1 MADLLGPQN
10 TPFTLDTMGRFLC
23 NTLREATDSVKQVL
37 HGHTHPFD
45 VIIVGGGTFGSV
57 LAERLLTLDPTNSR
71 RILILE
77 GGPFIIPEHFQNM
90 NFGDPTPPMRVPWEA
105 HSGLK
110 FFGLLYA
117 VGGRSLKWGGWSPEL
132 LHEGAKGD
140 EMVGWPG
147 TVAAELKANY
157 FHESGGQ
164 IGVNSTNDFIFGPLH
179 RALRASLFGG
189 LTGAGG
195 PASAM
200 ALNDLPESPLLRA
213 FNIRFKDQTG
223 NAPTSAEIQ
232 AEVLRMLDLP
242 PTDPTPLPQLLNMLK
257 LEAPLGVEAHAEAG
271 AFPGNKFSA
280 VPLLTK
286 ASRLAANEADG
297 AGPEADARKRL
308 MIVGGCHVQELIT
321 ETQGD
326 NWVRVIGVR
335 VIGPGNEKVE
345 YMLRPPQADGRQ
357 GVVVLAAGTIESTR
371 IARTTFKDS
380 LASRAAERIG
390 QNLMCHL
397 RSNFGIRVPIDAY
410 PGLPKALAASA
421 LFLKGKATING
432 KDRFFHL
439 QITASAGSTA
449 LADSEAE
456 LFKKVPDFDTMEKL
470 RLADDKSIVVVL
482 RGIGE
487 MSPHNPD
494 SKVTLTD
501 LPPQDFFRPRAQ
513 VSIGNAHV
521 SDPMASPETRDD
533 NALWNVMDDFTEQ
546 VALIFANGKPFELLT
561 KAKVIPMAATATVA
575 DIRNAY
581 PRQGDRRDG
590 LGTTHH
596 EAGTLWMGDD
606 VAKSVTN
613 EYGRI
618 HDTTNCYV
626 AGPALFPTIGSPN
639 PMLTGVALAR
649 RTGQQLTDSVL
660 SSAKIAPEPGFTSL
674 FDGSRASLSQWKLFG
689 QGKFDLRDG
698 VIVARPFGG
707 LGLLAFPKGF
717 NDFELRLQFFLDGV
731 DNNSGV
737 FVRFRNPLKPVPR
750 RDGSGISDI
759 YQDLPFVAVDTG
771 FEIQIDEL
779 ALGNQDKGESD
790 GMDKKRTG
798 AIYDIPTT
806 PGWIQQAFTGRN
818 RQAKLN
824 AWNDYSI
831 QVRKSAGGDIYTVN
845 LNGELTTTYTN
856 KDNYRGK
863 PFSADPDSGW
873 IGLQSHTGRV
883 GFRNIRIR
891 A

>member
-23 NTLREATDSVKQVL
+23 NTLQEATDSVNQVL

-77 GGPFIIPEHFQNM
+77 GGSFVIPEHVQNM
-90 NFGDPTPPMRVPWEA
+90 TFGDPTPAMRVPWEA
-105 HSGLK
+105 HPGLN
-110 FFGLLYA
+110 FAAAGLLYA

-132 LHEGAKGD
+132 LHEGVKGD
-140 EMVGWPG
+140 EMAGWPG
-147 TVAAELKANY
+147 TVATELKATY
-157 FHESGGQ
+157 FHQSGGQ

-179 RALRASLFGG
+179 GALRARLFAG
-189 LTGAGG
+189 LTGAGA

-200 ALNDLPESPLLRA
+200 ALNDLPESPQVRA
-213 FNIRFKDQTG
+213 FRVQNGVD
-223 NAPTSAEIQ
+223 PSDAE
-232 AEVLRMLDLP
+232 LRSMLGLP
-242 PTDPTPLPQLLNMLK
+242 STDTTPRAQLLNMLK

-271 AFPGNKFSA
+271 DFPGNKFSA

-297 AGPEADARKRL
+297 VGPEADARKRL
-308 MIVGGCHVQELIT
+308 MVVGGCHVQELIT

-335 VIGPGNEKVE
+335 VIGPGDKTVE
-345 YMLRPPQADGRQ
+345 YMLRPPQTDGRQ
-357 GVVVLAAGTIESTR
+357 GIVVLAAGTIESTR
-371 IARTTFKDS
+371 IALTTFQQS
-380 LASRAAERIG
+380 LAGRAAQRIG

-397 RSNFGIRVPIDAY
+397 RSNFGMRIPITTY

-421 LFLKGKATING
+421 LFLKGKAQING
-432 KDRFFHL
+432 KDHFFHL

-456 LFKKVPDFDTMEKL
+456 LFKKVPDLDSMEKL
-470 RLADDKSIVVVL
+470 RLADDKSIALVL

-494 SKVTLTD
+494 SNVTLTD
-501 LPPQDFFRPRAQ
+501 LPPQDFFRPRAE
-513 VSIGNAHV
+513 VAIGNAHA
-521 SDPMASPETRDD
+521 SDPSASQQTRDD

-546 VALIFANGKPFELLT
+546 VALIFADGKPFELLR
-561 KAKVIPMAATATVA
+561 KNQVIPMAGTATAA

-581 PRQGDRRDG
+581 PREGDRRDG

-606 VAKSVTN
+606 VAQAVTN

-649 RTGQQLTDSVL
+649 RTGQKLTDSVL
-660 SSAKIAPEPGFTSL
+660 SLAKINPEPGFTSL
-674 FDGSRASLSQWKLFG
+674 FDGTRASLSQWKLFG

-707 LGLLAFPKGF
+707 LGLLAFPQGF
-717 NDFELRLQFFLDGV
+717 NDFELRLEFFLDRV
-731 DNNSGV
+731 DDNSGV
-737 FVRFRNPLKPVPR
+737 FVRFRNPIKPVPR
-750 RDGSGISDI
+750 RDGSGSDI
-759 YQDLPFVAVDTG
+759 YKDLPFVAVDTG

-779 ALGNQDKGESD
+779 ALGNHEKGEPD

-806 PGWIQQAFTGRN
+806 PGWVQQAFTGRM
-818 RQAKLN
+818 RQARLN

-831 QVRKSAGGDIYTVN
+831 QVRKSASGDLYTVY

-856 KDNYRGK
+856 TDSYRGK
-863 PFSADPDSGW
+863 PVSADADSGW

-883 GFRNIRIR
+883 GFRNIRVKV
-891 A
+891 

>member
-1 MADLLGPQN
+1 MVALLGPQN
-10 TPFTLDTMGRFLC
+10 TSFTLDTMGRFLC
-23 NTLREATDSVKQVL
+23 NTLPEASDSISEVL

-57 LAERLLTLDPTNSR
+57 LAERLLALDPTNSR

-77 GGPFIIPEHFQNM
+77 GGPFAIPEHVQNTA
-90 NFGDPTPPMRVPWEA
+90 FGDPTPAMRVPWEA
-105 HSGLK
+105 HPGLS
-110 FFGLLYA
+110 FSGLLYA

-132 LHEGAKGD
+132 LHEGTKGD

-147 TVAAELKANY
+147 TVAAELKGTY
-157 FHESGGQ
+157 FHQSGGQ

-179 RALRASLFGG
+179 RALRARLFAG
-189 LTGAGG
+189 LTGAGA

-200 ALNDLPESPLLRA
+200 ALNDLPVSPLVRA
-213 FNIRFKDQTG
+213 FRVQKGVD
-223 NAPTSAEIQ
+223 PTDAE
-232 AEVLRMLDLP
+232 LRTMLDLP
-242 PTDPTPLPQLLNMLK
+242 STDTTPQAQLLNLLK
-257 LEAPLGVEAHAEAG
+257 LEAPLAVEAHAEAG
-271 AFPGNKFSA
+271 DFPGNKFSA
-280 VPLLTK
+280 VPLLTE

-308 MIVGGCHVQELIT
+308 MIVDSCHVQELIT

-326 NWVRVIGVR
+326 KWVRVIGVR
-335 VIGPGNEKVE
+335 VVGPGDVTVE
-345 YMLRPPQADGRQ
+345 YMLRSPQADGRQ
-357 GVVVLAAGTIESTR
+357 GVVVLAAGTVESTR
-371 IARTTFKDS
+371 IALTTFQQS
-380 LASRAAERIG
+380 LAGRAVQRIG

-397 RSNFGIRVPIDAY
+397 RSNFGMRMPIAAY

-421 LFLKGKATING
+421 LFVKGKVRING

-456 LFKKVPDFDTMEKL
+456 LFKKVPDLDSMEKL
-470 RLADDKSIVVVL
+470 RLADDKSIALVL

-494 SKVTLTD
+494 SNITLTG

-521 SDPMASPETRDD
+521 NDPNASQQTRDD
-533 NALWNVMDDFTEQ
+533 NALWDALDDFTEQ

-561 KAKVIPMAATATVA
+561 KTQVIPMAATATAA

-581 PRQGDRRDG
+581 PREGDRRDG

-596 EAGTLWMGDD
+596 EAGPLWMGDD
-606 VAKSVTN
+606 VATSVTN

-649 RTGQQLTDSVL
+649 RSGEKLTNSVL
-660 SSAKIAPEPGFTSL
+660 SLAKIAPESGFRSL
-674 FDGSRASLSQWKLFG
+674 FDGSRASLSQWRLFG

-707 LGLLAFPKGF
+707 LGLLAFPEGF
-717 NDFELRLQFFLDGV
+717 NDFELRLQFSLDRV
-731 DNNSGV
+731 DDNSGV

-750 RDGSGISDI
+750 RDGSGSDI
-759 YQDLPFVAVDTG
+759 YKDLPFVAVDTG

-779 ALGNQDKGESD
+779 ALGNRDKGEPD

-806 PGWIQQAFTGRN
+806 PGWFQQDFRGRN

-824 AWNDYSI
+824 DWNDFTI
-831 QVRKSAGGDIYTVN
+831 EVGKNGAGDIFIVH
-845 LNGELTTTYTN
+845 LNGEPTTTYTN
-856 KDNYRGK
+856 TDKYRGK
-863 PFSADPDSGW
+863 PLADDADSGW

-883 GFRNIRIR
+883 GFRNIRIK

>member
-10 TPFTLDTMGRFLC
+10 TPFTLDTMGRILC
-23 NTLREATDSVKQVL
+23 NTLQEATDSVNQVL
-37 HGHTHPFD
+37 LGHTHPFD

-77 GGPFIIPEHFQNM
+77 GGSFVIPEHVQNM
-90 NFGDPTPPMRVPWEA
+90 TFGDPTPSMRVPWEA
-105 HSGLK
+105 HPGLN
-110 FFGLLYA
+110 FAAAGLLYA

-140 EMVGWPG
+140 EMAGWPG
-147 TVAAELKANY
+147 TVAAELKATY
-157 FHESGGQ
+157 FHQSGGQ

-179 RALRASLFGG
+179 GALRARLFAG
-189 LTGAGG
+189 LTGAGA

-200 ALNDLPESPLLRA
+200 ALNDLPESPLVRA
-213 FNIRFKDQTG
+213 FRVQNGVD
-223 NAPTSAEIQ
+223 PSDAE
-232 AEVLRMLDLP
+232 LRSMLDLP
-242 PTDPTPLPQLLNMLK
+242 STDTTPRAQLLNMLK

-271 AFPGNKFSA
+271 DFPGNKFSA
-280 VPLLTK
+280 TPLLTK

-308 MIVGGCHVQELIT
+308 MIVDGCHVQELIT

-335 VIGPGNEKVE
+335 VIGPGDKTVE

-357 GVVVLAAGTIESTR
+357 GIAVLAAGTIESTR
-371 IARTTFKDS
+371 IALTTFQQS
-380 LASRAAERIG
+380 LAGRAAQRIG

-397 RSNFGIRVPIDAY
+397 RSNFGMRIPITTY

-421 LFLKGKATING
+421 LFIKGKTQING

-456 LFKKVPDFDTMEKL
+456 LFKKVPDLDSMEKL
-470 RLADDKSIVVVL
+470 RLADDKSIALVL

-494 SKVTLTD
+494 SHVTLTD
-501 LPPQDFFRPRAQ
+501 QPPQDFFRPRAQ
-513 VSIGNAHV
+513 VSIGNAHDN
-521 SDPMASPETRDD
+521 DPNASQQTRDD

-546 VALIFANGKPFELLT
+546 VALIFANGQPFELLT
-561 KAKVIPMAATATVA
+561 KAQVIPMAATATAA

-581 PRQGDRRDG
+581 PREGDRRDG

-606 VAKSVTN
+606 VAQSVTN

-639 PMLTGVALAR
+639 PMLTGVAMAR
-649 RTGQQLTDSVL
+649 RTGQKLTDSVL
-660 SSAKIAPEPGFTSL
+660 SLAKIAPESGFTSL

-707 LGLLAFPKGF
+707 LGLLAFPQGF
-717 NDFELRLQFFLDGV
+717 NDFELRLQFFLDRV
-731 DNNSGV
+731 DDNSGV
-737 FVRFRNPLKPVPR
+737 FVRFRNPIKPVPR
-750 RDGSGISDI
+750 RDGSGSDI
-759 YQDLPFVAVDTG
+759 YKDLPFVAVDTG

-779 ALGNQDKGESD
+779 ALGNHDKGEPD

-806 PGWIQQAFTGRN
+806 PGWIQQAFTGRV

-831 QVRKSAGGDIYTVN
+831 QVRKVAGGDLYTVY

-856 KDNYRGK
+856 TDSYRGK
-863 PFSADPDSGW
+863 PKSADPDSGW

-883 GFRNIRIR
+883 GFRNIRIKV
-891 A
+891 

>member
-1 MADLLGPQN
+1 MAALLGPQN

-23 NTLREATDSVKQVL
+23 NTLPEATDSISEVL

-57 LAERLLTLDPTNSR
+57 LAERLLALDPTNSR

-77 GGPFIIPEHFQNM
+77 GGPFAIPEHVQNTA
-90 NFGDPTPPMRVPWEA
+90 FGDPTPAMRVPWEA
-105 HSGLK
+105 HPGLS
-110 FFGLLYA
+110 FSGLLYA

-147 TVAAELKANY
+147 TVAAELKGTY
-157 FHESGGQ
+157 FHQSGGQ

-179 RALRASLFGG
+179 QALRARLFAG
-189 LTGAGG
+189 LTGAGA

-200 ALNDLPESPLLRA
+200 ALNDLPVSPLVRA
-213 FNIRFKDQTG
+213 FRVQNGVD
-223 NAPTSAEIQ
+223 PTDAQ
-232 AEVLRMLDLP
+232 LRTMLDLP
-242 PTDPTPLPQLLNMLK
+242 STDTTPRAQLLNLLK
-257 LEAPLGVEAHAEAG
+257 LEAPLAVEAHAEAG
-271 AFPGNKFSA
+271 DFPGNKFSA

-308 MIVGGCHVQELIT
+308 MIVDSCHVQELIT
-321 ETQGD
+321 DTQGD
-326 NWVRVIGVR
+326 NWVRVLGVR
-335 VIGPGNEKVE
+335 VVGPGDVTVE

-357 GVVVLAAGTIESTR
+357 GVVVLAVGTVESTR
-371 IARTTFKDS
+371 IALTTFQQS
-380 LASRAAERIG
+380 LAGRAAQRIG
-390 QNLMCHL
+390 QNLMCHI
-397 RSNFGIRVPIDAY
+397 RSNFGMRIPIATY

-421 LFLKGKATING
+421 LFVKGKARING

-456 LFKKVPDFDTMEKL
+456 LFKKVPDLDSMEKL
-470 RLADDKSIVVVL
+470 RLADDKSIALVL

-494 SKVTLTD
+494 SNITLTGV
-501 LPPQDFFRPRAQ
+501 PPQDFFRPRAQ

-521 SDPMASPETRDD
+521 NDPNASQQTRDD
-533 NALWNVMDDFTEQ
+533 NALWDAMDDFTEQ

-561 KAKVIPMAATATVA
+561 KTQVIPMAATASAA

-581 PRQGDRRDG
+581 PREGDRRDG

-606 VAKSVTN
+606 VAKSVAN

-649 RTGQQLTDSVL
+649 RTGEKLTDSVL
-660 SSAKIAPEPGFTSL
+660 SLAKIAPESDFRSL
-674 FDGSRASLSQWKLFG
+674 FDGSRASLSQWRLFG

-707 LGLLAFPKGF
+707 LGLLAFPEGF
-717 NDFELRLQFFLDGV
+717 NDFELRLQFFLDRV
-731 DNNSGV
+731 DDNSGV

-750 RDGSGISDI
+750 RDGSGSDI
-759 YQDLPFVAVDTG
+759 YKDVPFIAVDTG

-779 ALGNQDKGESD
+779 ALGNRDKGEPD

-806 PGWIQQAFTGRN
+806 PGWIQQDFRGRN

-824 AWNDYSI
+824 AWNDFTI
-831 QVRKSAGGDIYTVN
+831 QVRKSAAGDIYIVH
-845 LNGELTTTYTN
+845 LNGELTTTYLNTD
-856 KDNYRGK
+856 KYRGK
-863 PFSADPDSGW
+863 PLADDADSGW

-883 GFRNIRIR
+883 GFRNIRIK

>member
-1 MADLLGPQN
+1 
-10 TPFTLDTMGRFLC
+10 MGRFLC
-23 NTLREATDSVKQVL
+23 NTLPEATDSISEVL

-57 LAERLLTLDPTNSR
+57 LAERLLALDPTNSR

-77 GGPFIIPEHFQNM
+77 GGPFLIPEHVQNTA
-90 NFGDPTPPMRVPWEA
+90 FGDPTPAMRVPWEA
-105 HSGLK
+105 HPGLS
-110 FFGLLYA
+110 FSGLLYA

-147 TVAAELKANY
+147 TVAAELKGTY
-157 FHESGGQ
+157 FHQSGGQ

-179 RALRASLFGG
+179 RALRARLFAG
-189 LTGAGG
+189 LTGAGA

-200 ALNDLPESPLLRA
+200 ALNDLPVSPLVRA
-213 FNIRFKDQTG
+213 FRVQNGVD
-223 NAPTSAEIQ
+223 PTDAE
-232 AEVLRMLDLP
+232 LRTMLDLP
-242 PTDPTPLPQLLNMLK
+242 STDTTPRAQLLNLLK
-257 LEAPLGVEAHAEAG
+257 LEAPLAVEAHAEAG
-271 AFPGNKFSA
+271 DFPGNKFSA

-308 MIVGGCHVQELIT
+308 MIVDSCHVQELIT

-335 VIGPGNEKVE
+335 VVGPGDVTVE

-357 GVVVLAAGTIESTR
+357 GVVVLAVGTVESTR
-371 IARTTFKDS
+371 IALTTFQQS
-380 LASRAAERIG
+380 LAGRAAQRIG

-397 RSNFGIRVPIDAY
+397 RSNFGMRIPIAAY
-410 PGLPKALAASA
+410 LGLPKALAASA
-421 LFLKGKATING
+421 LFVKGKARING

-456 LFKKVPDFDTMEKL
+456 LFKKIPDLDSMEKL
-470 RLADDKSIVVVL
+470 RLADDKSIALVL

-487 MSPHNPD
+487 LSPHNPD
-494 SKVTLTD
+494 SNITLTG

-521 SDPMASPETRDD
+521 NDPNASQQTRDD
-533 NALWNVMDDFTEQ
+533 NALWDAMDDFTEQ
-546 VALIFANGKPFELLT
+546 VALIFANGQRFELLT
-561 KAKVIPMAATATVA
+561 KTQMIPIAATATAA

-581 PRQGDRRDG
+581 PREGDRRDG

-649 RTGQQLTDSVL
+649 RTGEKLTDSVL
-660 SSAKIAPEPGFTSL
+660 SLAKIAPESGFRSL
-674 FDGSRASLSQWKLFG
+674 FDGSRASLSQWRLFG

-707 LGLLAFPKGF
+707 LGLLAFPEGF
-717 NDFELRLQFFLDGV
+717 NDFELRLQFSLDRV
-731 DNNSGV
+731 DDNSGV

-750 RDGSGISDI
+750 RDGSGSDI
-759 YQDLPFVAVDTG
+759 YKDLPFVAVDTG

-779 ALGNQDKGESD
+779 ALGNRDKGEPD

-806 PGWIQQAFTGRN
+806 PGWIQQDFRGRN

-824 AWNDYSI
+824 DWNDFTI
-831 QVRKSAGGDIYTVN
+831 QVRKSGAGDIYSVH
-845 LNGELTTTYTN
+845 LNGEPTTTYTN
-856 KDNYRGK
+856 TDKYRGK
-863 PFSADPDSGW
+863 PLADDADSGW

-883 GFRNIRIR
+883 GFRNIRIK